1 MMRNLRVR
9 RGGFT
14 LIELMITV
22 AIIGILAAIAVP
34 RFVAYQHRSKRTE
47 AMMNLEAIAKS
58 EVAYFA
64 TNGVYFDA
72 APMPG
77 GAFGP
82 KRVWSAV
89 AHAEFDELGYMP
101 EGAVWYDYDAN
112 ATVGC
117 GCPIGANGAALCFTA
132 TAYSDVDEDGSI
144 ALVTYFHPDP
154 VGNLCT
160 TGLFGAGPP
169 PDPSSGNPVLSR
181 PMAYPPTPGVSDD
194 F

>member
-14 LIELMITV
+14 LIEVMITV
-22 AIIGILAAIAVP
+22 AIIGILAAIAIP

-82 KRVWSAV
+82 KRVWNAV
-89 AHAEFDELGYMP
+89 AHAEFDELGYVP

-117 GCPIGANGAALCFTA
+117 GWLAARFVPRRRGDRW
-132 TAYSDVDEDGSI
+132 DVEGQRGCCWRLPR
-144 ALVTYFHPDP
+144 A
-154 VGNLCT
+154 
-160 TGLFGAGPP
+160 
-169 PDPSSGNPVLSR
+169 
-181 PMAYPPTPGVSDD
+181 
-194 F
+194 